1 MKPLV
6 LATICLTLTACH
18 KKDAPADKAPM
29 PVDVAVATSD
39 SLTVRKTFPATLK
52 AAKEVDV
59 VGRVNGTLLRQ
70 LYKDGDYVTKGTPL
84 FLIESTSYANAVKA
98 ARADLDNARSAYAY
112 ASRNYEAMKRAL
124 ERDAVARMEV
134 LRAKSAM
141 DEAQAQIRSASARL
155 SDASVN
161 LSYCTVRAPFSGY
174 VSAAKLKQG
183 AYVGGQAQPVVLAT
197 IYDNS
202 SLSAE
207 FAIDDA
213 DFISV
218 FSDSAARSLCVD
230 MKRIPVTFARP
241 LGHSYTASLEY
252 LAPDVDASTGTI
264 VLKGVIQNP
273 YNELRPGMYATISLP
288 YAFLPKA
295 VLVRD
300 ASISTDQRGKFLY
313 MVNDSDRVVYTPVTV
328 GELYHDSLRVVT
340 AGISPGQR
348 YVSTAILKVRP
359 GDRVAPKIQTP
370 PKRQGRD

>member
-6 LATICLTLTACH
+6 LATICLALTACH
-18 KKDAPADKAPM
+18 KKDAATGNAPM

-141 DEAQAQIRSASARL
+141 DEAQAQIRSASAQL

-183 AYVGGQAQPVVLAT
+183 AYVGGAAQPVVLAT

-218 FSDSAARSLCVD
+218 FSDSAARSLGVD
-230 MKRIPVTFARP
+230 MKRIPVTFAQP

-313 MVNDSDRVVYTPVTV
+313 VVNDSDRVVYTPVTV
-328 GELYHDSLRVVT
+328 GELYHDSLRVIT

-359 GDRVAPKIQTP
+359 GDRVAPKTA
-370 PKRQGRD
+370 PKK